1 MCYFIKQP
9 RAARRGALFR
19 DRKGRIFVSR
29 NDKYYTAGA
38 LRGRGWT
45 NTLMAELLS
54 KPRYLHFHGR
64 SVRAWPR
71 EEVAAAEQ
79 TEAFRAGAAAV
90 EPGAALSPEQAVAA
104 AADFLRQ
111 SWAALSAPPS
121 LSYELAGKYHE
132 AIMSQLRGAAWADR
146 LKPGQAA
153 SYIQNFLRLPGGE
166 SPQAQCR
173 ALKHF
178 VSAAPWLGRNPESRP
193 ARTLFLS
200 YASTLCAVADAA
212 LELFR
217 QSQPDSD
224 AAPMLAMENFPS
236 RELLSHPLGY
246 LWSVFYV
253 PQAIRTSLSLLVAL
267 NPRDE
272 YPEARAMKRRFILHV
287 GGTNTGKTY
296 AGFQRLM
303 QAETGVYLAP
313 LRLLALEAQEILLDA
328 HVRCSLTTGEEED
341 RRPGDTHIAATA
353 EKLELDRRYEVAVI
367 DECQMIAD
375 PERGYAWTRAILGV
389 LAPEVHLCCA
399 PEAKNLL
406 LRLIRSC
413 GDEYEIVQHR
423 RKTPL
428 LCMDR
433 PVDYEDL
440 QPGDALITFSKVG
453 VLSVAEDLRR
463 RGMEPAIIY
472 GALPYSTRR
481 KQMEGFLHGDM
492 QYVVSTDAIGMG
504 LNLPIRRVI
513 FMDTEKFD
521 GHERRPLRPSEIQ
534 QIAGRAGRFGMYDR
548 GYVGAT
554 DNLSAIRIGL
564 ESVVPPLQRAVV
576 GFSELV
582 LTVDFD
588 LLEVL
593 TVWSAMPTPEPYVK
607 LDVSRYILLISKLR
621 EAGFELTKQ
630 QELRAANIP
639 FDETD
644 EELFGLFNRFLRL
657 WKQGEPI
664 EQPALPDKHGAAH
677 TLPELEL
684 YCRKLDLYFSF
695 SKAFSVPIDRNALYD
710 EREKTADQINQ
721 ILLHNLRNNIRFC
734 SACGAALPLHYEGR
748 LCSRC
753 YSRRYGYRFRPRG
766 RK

>member
-1 MCYFIKQP
+1 MSK
-9 RAARRGALFR
+9 
-19 DRKGRIFVSR
+19 
-29 NDKYYTAGA
+29 NDKFYTAGT
-38 LRGRGWT
+38 LKGRGWT
-45 NTLMAELLS
+45 NALMAELLP

-71 EEVAAAEQ
+71 DIVETAEQ
-79 TEAFRAGAAAV
+79 TEAFKSGAAPA
-90 EPGAALSPEQAVAA
+90 EPGAFLSAEQAVEAA
-104 AADFLRQ
+104 GDFLRQ
-111 SWAALSAPPS
+111 AWAALLETQS
-121 LSYELAGKYHE
+121 LPYALAEKYHE
-132 AIMSQLRGAAWADR
+132 AILSQLRGVAWADR
-146 LKPGQAA
+146 LKPGQAV
-153 SYIQNFLRLPGGE
+153 SYIQNFLRLPAGE
-166 SPQAQCR
+166 SPEAICR

-178 VSAAPWLGRNPESRP
+178 VTAAPWLGRNTEAKV
-193 ARTLFLS
+193 ARALHLS
-200 YASTLCAVADAA
+200 YASTLCAIAEAALDAFRENQSEADAKA
-212 LELFR
+212 LLGM
-217 QSQPDSD
+217 DG
-224 AAPMLAMENFPS
+224 FPAK
-236 RELLSHPLGY
+236 ELLSHPLGY
-246 LWSVFYV
+246 IWSVFYV
-253 PQAIRTSLSLLVAL
+253 PQAIRTSLNLLVAL

-272 YPEARAMKRRFILHV
+272 YPEARAMKRRFILHI

-328 HVRCSLTTGEEED
+328 HVPCSLTTGEEED

-353 EKLELDRRYEVAVI
+353 EKLELDQHYDVAVI

-428 LCMDR
+428 ICMER
-433 PVDYEDL
+433 QVDYDDL
-440 QPGDALITFSKVG
+440 RPGDALITFSKVG

-492 QYVVSTDAIGMG
+492 EYVVSTDAIGMG

-521 GHERRPLRPSEIQ
+521 GHERRELRPAEIQ

-554 DNLSAIRIGL
+554 ENLSVIRAGL
-564 ESVVPPLQRAVV
+564 ESVVPPLQHAVV
-576 GFSELV
+576 GFSDLV
-582 LTVDFD
+582 LRVDFD

-593 TVWSAMPTPEPYVK
+593 TVWSSMPTPDPYIK

-644 EELFGLFNRFLRL
+644 EELFALFNRFLRL
-657 WKQGEPI
+657 WKQGEDI
-664 EQPALPDKHGAAH
+664 EQPSLPDKHGAPR

-695 SKAFSVPIDRNALYD
+695 SKAFSVPIDRDALYD
-710 EREKTADQINQ
+710 EREKTADRINQ

-734 SACGAALPLHYEGR
+734 SACGAALPLHFEGR
-748 LCSRC
+748 LCNRC
-753 YSRRYGYRFRPRG
+753 YSRRYGYRFKPRG